1 MKFTHFPPILTVL
14 VAIFLVLAGYQWGR
28 LGVVVPT
35 NSNTSSVATTQPT
48 DVDFSLFWEAWN
60 KVQSMY
66 FGEVDTAKLTEGA
79 IEGMVGALD
88 DPYTVYLD
96 PAAAKELGDGLSGV
110 LSGIGAE
117 VGVKDRRLLIVA
129 PLPDSPAAQVGLRPQ
144 DEVQKIDGQSVGEM
158 SFVEAVRRIRGEEGT
173 TVTLTIVHD
182 GETEAQDI
190 VVTRAKITIN
200 SVTSE
205 IRSDGVGYIKVSAFH
220 EDTTTS
226 LRKVLDEFTT
236 RKVSGVVL
244 DLRANP
250 GGLLSEGISVTSLF
264 LSEGDVVKRKN
275 KDGTVTAY
283 QVSVP
288 AKLPSTPLVVLVD
301 GGSASASEIV
311 AGALQDHGRARLV
324 GEQTFGKGS
333 VQELDDLR
341 NGGQLK
347 VTVAQWLTPNDRLIN
362 GTGITP
368 DVVVAGDTTGDTD
381 PQLTRALEELAN

>member
-381 PQLTRALEELAN
+381 PQLARALEELAN